1 MMNHSFKFVVV
12 ALVMALGLSSP
23 VLARSHSSRTCAC
36 SNPRTAL
43 WNYEVPAGGVGLY
56 AYVSPYYDYVPGV
69 GVQPY
74 FPSAAA
80 LGNSH

>member
-1 MMNHSFKFVVV
+1 MNNSFTL
-12 ALVMALGLSSP
+12 ALVAGLVVLGATSP
-23 VLARSHSSRTCAC
+23 VLARSHTSRTCAC
-36 SNPRTAL
+36 SYPQTAL
-43 WNYEVPAGGVGLY
+43 WNYGVPAGQIGLY
-56 AYVSPYYDYVPGV
+56 DYVSPYYDYVPGV